1 MSLYQRY
8 RPQTID
14 EMVGNKAEFESCI
27 KLINGGTRAF
37 LLSGASGCGKTTLA
51 RIAANMLKGEVM
63 EINSSDNRGI
73 DTVRDIIELMKF
85 KPLGD
90 RKIVFILDEVHKAT
104 NDFQNALLK
113 PLEDM
118 PPYCYFFL
126 GTTNP
131 EKLIKAIHTRCSR
144 ITFQNI
150 SPNDLMELLNRI
162 GEKENVPGWVK
173 QMYSIIVDNSEGSA
187 RQALVFLEKILN
199 CKNSQ
204 EAEKVLY
211 NLEAEDANTINL
223 CRAVIVGDWQACLGC
238 LKNLQGK
245 DPENI
250 RRAIL
255 GYAAKVALNVNSRG
269 LAVLYVMRH
278 DIFSTGFPGLVSL
291 VHECCQNQGRR

>member
-1 MSLYQRY
+1 MSLYQKY
-8 RPQTID
+8 RPKTIE
-14 EMVGNKAEFESCI
+14 EMVGNKTEFSTCE
-27 KLINGGTRAF
+27 KLIKSGTRAF
-37 LLSGASGCGKTTLA
+37 LLCGASGCGKTTLA
-51 RIAANMLKGEVM
+51 RIAANMLNGEVI

-73 DTVRDIIELMKF
+73 DTTREIIDMMKF

-90 RKIVFILDEVHKAT
+90 KKLVFILDEVHKAT

-118 PPYCYFFL
+118 PSYVYFFL

-144 ITFQNI
+144 ITFQNLNPQDLQILLDRVAI
-150 SPNDLMELLNRI
+150 S
-162 GEKENVPGWVK
+162 ENAPAWINSLIPV
-173 QMYSIIVDNSEGSA
+173 IIDNCEGSA
-187 RQALVFLEKILN
+187 RQALVLLEKVLQ
-199 CKNSQ
+199 CSDSR

-211 NLEAEDANTINL
+211 NLEAEDQNTIYL
-223 CRAVIVGDWQACLGC
+223 CREVINGNWEKCIPL

-269 LAVLYVMRH
+269 VNVLYVMRQ
-278 DIFSTGFPGLVSL
+278 DTFSTGFAGLVSL
-291 VHECCQNQGRR
+291 VHECCLTQGRR

>member
-1 MSLYQRY
+1 MSLYQKH
-8 RPQTID
+8 RPQTLD
-14 EMVGNKAEFESCI
+14 EMVGNKTEFETCVRLI
-27 KLINGGTRAF
+27 KGGTRAF
-37 LLSGASGCGKTTLA
+37 LLCGASGCGKTTLA
-51 RIAANMLKGEVM
+51 RIAANMLEGEVL

-73 DTVRDIIELMKF
+73 DTVREIIDLMKF
-85 KPLGD
+85 KPLGN

-118 PPYCYFFL
+118 PEYCYFFL

-150 SPNDLMELLNRI
+150 PPQELTVLLERV
-162 GEKENVPGWVK
+162 GEKENAPDWAKKMFPIV
-173 QMYSIIVDNSEGSA
+173 VDNSEGSA

-199 CKNSQ
+199 CKNAQ

-211 NLEAEDANTINL
+211 NLEAEDMNTIQL
-223 CRAVIVGDWQACLGC
+223 CRDVIQGDWTACASHLR
-238 LKNLQGK
+238 NLQGK

-255 GYAAKVALNVNSRG
+255 GYASKVALNVNSRG
-269 LAVLYVMRH
+269 LAVLYVMRQ
-278 DIFSTGFPGLVSL
+278 DIFSSGFPGLVSL
-291 VHECCQNQGRR
+291 VSECCNQNQRR